1 MQKLLTATALVS
13 LIATSAFAQ
22 EITEFNIG
30 ILGGENAQDRMT
42 SNECF
47 RAKIEEALGVPVKLF
62 TPADYDGVIQG
73 LLGGTL
79 DYAWLGASAYA
90 KIYLTD
96 PEAVEVKLTKQN
108 VDGSTGYYSIGFA
121 RADSGI
127 TSMEDAKGKVFAF
140 ADPNS
145 TSGYLV
151 PGAELTA
158 KYGKLEDYFAEV
170 KMSGG
175 HEQTIV
181 GVANGD
187 FDAGVSWADG
197 LGNWEDGYNSGAFR
211 KAADAG
217 LVDMSTLVEIWRST
231 LIPEG
236 PMVVRTALPQDVKD
250 KVTQLTADLW
260 ETDPECAYA
269 VAAGEAKDFVPVEHS
284 AYRRHPRRPQASG
297 RHVSLSDP
305 PDPALPGVRLLHIR
319 MIPWSMSPS
328 DQSRASALICPIPVK
343 PTSTWSAASGCM
355 AASSW
360 SSSWP
365 SWPRAGCWPTIAMPV
380 VSGKACI
387 RCSTSPRKS
396 CPKPGRIGPTCPPCS
411 GTTSPP

>member
-1 MQKLLTATALVS
+1 MRKLLIASALTTLLAS
-13 LIATSAFAQ
+13 GAFAQ
-22 EITEFNIG
+22 DAITEFNIG
-30 ILGGENAQDRMT
+30 ILGGENAQDRLT

-47 RAKIEEALGVPVKLF
+47 RAKMEEALGVPVKLF

-79 DYAWLGASAYA
+79 DYAWLGASSYA

-96 PEAVEVKLTKQN
+96 PEAVQVMLTKQN
-108 VDGSTGYYSIGFA
+108 LDGSTGYYSIGFT
-121 RADSGI
+121 RADTGI
-127 TSMEDAKGKVFAF
+127 TSMDDAKGKVFAF

-145 TSGYLV
+145 TSGFLV

-158 KYGKLEDYFAEV
+158 KYGTLEEYFSEV

-217 LVDMSTLVEIWRST
+217 LVDMANLVEIWRSE

-236 PMVVRTALPQDVKD
+236 PMVVRAALPQDVKD
-250 KVTQLTADLW
+250 KVTALTADLW
-260 ETDPECAYA
+260 ETDAECAYA
-269 VAAGEAKDFVPVEHS
+269 VAAGDAKDFIPVEHS
-284 AYRRHPRRPQASG
+284 AYEGVLAARRLQEG
-297 RHVSLSDP
+297 L
-305 PDPALPGVRLLHIR
+305 
-319 MIPWSMSPS
+319 
-328 DQSRASALICPIPVK
+328 
-343 PTSTWSAASGCM
+343 
-355 AASSW
+355 
-360 SSSWP
+360 
-365 SWPRAGCWPTIAMPV
+365 
-380 VSGKACI
+380 
-387 RCSTSPRKS
+387 
-396 CPKPGRIGPTCPPCS
+396 
-411 GTTSPP
+411 

>member
-1 MQKLLTATALVS
+1 MQKLLTATALAAI
-13 LIATSAFAQ
+13 LATSATAQ

-30 ILGGENAQDRMT
+30 ILGGENAQDRLT

-47 RAKIEEALGVPVKLF
+47 RAKMEAALGVPVKIF

-90 KIYLTD
+90 KTYLTD

-108 VDGSTGYYSIGFA
+108 SDGSTGYYSIGFT
-121 RADSGI
+121 RKDTGI
-127 TSMEDAKGKVFAF
+127 TSIDDAKGKTFAF

-145 TSGYLV
+145 TSGFLV
-151 PGAELTA
+151 PGAELAA
-158 KYGKLEDYFAEV
+158 KYGALDAYFSEV

-217 LVDMSTLVEIWRST
+217 LVDMSNLVEIWRST

-236 PMVVRTALPQDVKD
+236 PMVVRKALPQDVKD

-260 ETDPECAYA
+260 ETDPECAYSL
-269 VAAGEAKDFVPVEHS
+269 AAGEAKDFIPVEHS
-284 AYRRHPRRPQASG
+284 AYDG
-297 RHVSLSDP
+297 IL
-305 PDPALPGVRLLHIR
+305 
-319 MIPWSMSPS
+319 
-328 DQSRASALICPIPVK
+328 
-343 PTSTWSAASGCM
+343 AA
-355 AASSW
+355 
-360 SSSWP
+360 
-365 SWPRAGCWPTIAMPV
+365 
-380 VSGKACI
+380 
-387 RCSTSPRKS
+387 RKMQE
-396 CPKPGRIGPTCPPCS
+396 GM
-411 GTTSPP
+411 

>member
-1 MQKLLTATALVS
+1 MKKLLLALV
-13 LIATSAFAQ
+13 ATSALSGVAHAQ
-22 EITEFNIG
+22 EAITEFNIG
-30 ILGGENAQDRMT
+30 ILGGENAQDRLN

-47 RAKIEEALGVPVKLF
+47 RAKMEETLGVPVKIF

-108 VDGSTGYYSIGFA
+108 ADGSTGYYSIGFA
-121 RADSGI
+121 RKDAGLA
-127 TSMEDAKGKVFAF
+127 SMDDAKGKVFAF

-158 KYGKLEDYFAEV
+158 KYGKLEEYFSEV

-187 FDAGVSWADG
+187 FAAGVAWADG

-217 LVDMSTLVEIWRST
+217 LVDMNNLVEIWRSAM
-231 LIPEG
+231 IPEG
-236 PMVVRTALPQDVKD
+236 PMVVRKALPQDVKD
-250 KVTQLTADLW
+250 KVTALTADLW
-260 ETDPECAYA
+260 ETDKDCAYA
-269 VAAGEAKDFVPVEHS
+269 VAAGDAKDFVPVEHS
-284 AYRRHPRRPQASG
+284 AFE
-297 RHVSLSDP
+297 
-305 PDPALPGVRLLHIR
+305 GVL
-319 MIPWSMSPS
+319 
-328 DQSRASALICPIPVK
+328 
-343 PTSTWSAASGCM
+343 AA
-355 AASSW
+355 
-360 SSSWP
+360 
-365 SWPRAGCWPTIAMPV
+365 
-380 VSGKACI
+380 
-387 RCSTSPRKS
+387 RKLQE
-396 CPKPGRIGPTCPPCS
+396 GM
-411 GTTSPP
+411 

>member
-1 MQKLLTATALVS
+1 MKKLLLAFV
-13 LIATSAFAQ
+13 ATSALSGTAHAQ
-22 EITEFNIG
+22 EAIKEFNIG

-47 RAKIEEALGVPVKLF
+47 RAKMEEALGVPVKVF

-108 VDGSTGYYSIGFA
+108 VDGTTGYYSIGFT
-121 RADSGI
+121 RKDTGI
-127 TSMEDAKGKVFAF
+127 ASMDDAKGKVFAF

-158 KYGKLEDYFAEV
+158 KYGNLDAYFSEV

-217 LVDMSTLVEIWRST
+217 LVDMNNLVEIWRST
-231 LIPEG
+231 VIPEG
-236 PMVVRTALPQDVKD
+236 PMVVRKALPQDVKD
-250 KVTQLTADLW
+250 KVTALTADLW
-260 ETDPECAYA
+260 ETDKECAYG
-269 VAAGEAKDFVPVEHS
+269 VAAGEAKDFVPVEH
-284 AYRRHPRRPQASG
+284 AMYE
-297 RHVSLSDP
+297 
-305 PDPALPGVRLLHIR
+305 GVL
-319 MIPWSMSPS
+319 
-328 DQSRASALICPIPVK
+328 
-343 PTSTWSAASGCM
+343 AA
-355 AASSW
+355 
-360 SSSWP
+360 
-365 SWPRAGCWPTIAMPV
+365 
-380 VSGKACI
+380 
-387 RCSTSPRKS
+387 RKMQES
-396 CPKPGRIGPTCPPCS
+396 Q
-411 GTTSPP
+411 

>member
-1 MQKLLTATALVS
+1 MKTVLLALATTTALS
-13 LIATSAFAQ
+13 GAAFAQ
-22 EITEFNIG
+22 DAIKEFNIG

-42 SNECF
+42 SNECL
-47 RAKIEEALGVPVKLF
+47 RAKVEEALGVPVKLF

-108 VDGSTGYYSIGFA
+108 LNDSTGYYSIGFA
-121 RADSGI
+121 RKDSGI
-127 TSMEDAKGKVFAF
+127 TSMDDAKGKIFAF
-140 ADPNS
+140 AEPNS

-158 KYGKLEDYFAEV
+158 TYGKLEDYFGEV

-197 LGNWEDGYNSGAFR
+197 VGNWEDGYNSGAFR

-217 LVDMSTLVEIWRST
+217 LVDMNDIVEIWRSK

-236 PMVVRTALPQDVKD
+236 PMVLRKALPQDVKD
-250 KVTQLTADLW
+250 KVTALTADLW
-260 ETDPECAYA
+260 ETDKECAYG
-269 VAAGEAKDFVPVEHS
+269 VAAGDAKDFVPVEHS
-284 AYRRHPRRPQASG
+284 AYE
-297 RHVSLSDP
+297 
-305 PDPALPGVRLLHIR
+305 GVL
-319 MIPWSMSPS
+319 
-328 DQSRASALICPIPVK
+328 
-343 PTSTWSAASGCM
+343 AA
-355 AASSW
+355 
-360 SSSWP
+360 
-365 SWPRAGCWPTIAMPV
+365 
-380 VSGKACI
+380 
-387 RCSTSPRKS
+387 RKLQE
-396 CPKPGRIGPTCPPCS
+396 GM
-411 GTTSPP
+411 

>member
-1 MQKLLTATALVS
+1 MQKLLTATALTALLAS
-13 LIATSAFAQ
+13 AATAQ
-22 EITEFNIG
+22 EIKEFNIG
-30 ILGGENAQDRMT
+30 ILGGENAQDRLT

-47 RAKIEEALGVPVKLF
+47 RAKIEAELGVPVKLF

-90 KIYLTD
+90 KVYLTD

-108 VDGSTGYYSIGFA
+108 VDGSTGYYSIGFT
-121 RADSGI
+121 RKDTGI
-127 TSMEDAKGKVFAF
+127 TSIEDAKGKIFAF

-151 PGAELTA
+151 PGAELAA
-158 KYGKLEDYFAEV
+158 KYGDLKSYFGEV

-217 LVDMSTLVEIWRST
+217 LVDMSNLVEIWRST

-236 PMVVRTALPQDVKD
+236 PMVVRKALPQDVKD
-250 KVTQLTADLW
+250 KVTELTANLW

-269 VAAGEAKDFVPVEHS
+269 VAAGEAKDFVPVEHK
-284 AYRRHPRRPQASG
+284 AYDG
-297 RHVSLSDP
+297 IL
-305 PDPALPGVRLLHIR
+305 
-319 MIPWSMSPS
+319 
-328 DQSRASALICPIPVK
+328 
-343 PTSTWSAASGCM
+343 AA
-355 AASSW
+355 
-360 SSSWP
+360 
-365 SWPRAGCWPTIAMPV
+365 
-380 VSGKACI
+380 
-387 RCSTSPRKS
+387 RKMQE
-396 CPKPGRIGPTCPPCS
+396 
-411 GTTSPP
+411 GT

>member
-1 MQKLLTATALVS
+1 MQKLLTATALTAIMAS
-13 LIATSAFAQ
+13 SAFAQ
-22 EITEFNIG
+22 DIEEFNIG
-30 ILGGENAQDRMT
+30 ILGGENAQDRLT

-47 RAKIEEALGVPVKLF
+47 RAKIEAELGVPVKIF

-90 KIYLTD
+90 KVYLTD
-96 PEAVEVKLTKQN
+96 PDAVEVKLTKQN
-108 VDGSTGYYSIGFA
+108 VDGSTGYYSIGFT
-121 RADSGI
+121 RKDTGI
-127 TSMEDAKGKVFAF
+127 TSMDEAKGKVFAF

-151 PGAELTA
+151 PGAELSA
-158 KYGKLEDYFAEV
+158 AYGDLESYFSEV

-187 FDAGVSWADG
+187 FDAGVAWADG

-217 LVDMSTLVEIWRST
+217 LVDMSNLVEIWRST

-236 PMVVRTALPQDVKD
+236 PMVVRKALPQDVKD
-250 KVTQLTADLW
+250 KVTQISADLW
-260 ETDPECAYA
+260 ETDAECAYA

-284 AYRRHPRRPQASG
+284 AYDGILAARRMQE
-297 RHVSLSDP
+297 
-305 PDPALPGVRLLHIR
+305 
-319 MIPWSMSPS
+319 
-328 DQSRASALICPIPVK
+328 
-343 PTSTWSAASGCM
+343 
-355 AASSW
+355 
-360 SSSWP
+360 
-365 SWPRAGCWPTIAMPV
+365 
-380 VSGKACI
+380 
-387 RCSTSPRKS
+387 
-396 CPKPGRIGPTCPPCS
+396 
-411 GTTSPP
+411 GT